1 MAPKNEPEMLVQVP
15 AEQVSLVSRF
25 VCAFAAPYET
35 AWELHLRL
43 QCTERGS
50 GRVRP

>member
-25 VCAFAAPYET
+25 VSAFAAPYET
-35 AWELHLRL
+35 AWELHFGFRA
-43 QCTERGS
+43 RS
-50 GRVRP
+50 VGRVRP